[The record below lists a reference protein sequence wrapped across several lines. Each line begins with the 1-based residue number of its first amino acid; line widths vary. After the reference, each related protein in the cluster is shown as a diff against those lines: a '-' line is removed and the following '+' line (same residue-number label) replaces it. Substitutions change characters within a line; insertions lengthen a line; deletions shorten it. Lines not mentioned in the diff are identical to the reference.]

1 MATQEFMAM
10 GASNG
15 APYCFLDDLGAAGG
29 RSDYDAVDLPG
40 ADEHEKYLN
49 ACYLIW
55 NIKSLTSFAI
65 EGYVPGYPHVRIRTP
80 ELTQLMYKAEGST
93 DTEPLLEDIEPFAR
107 VCLSNPSPP
116 FVFQFTEILESSALN
131 DPLED
136 SNPGIFAFRI
146 GYDYVGDLKFF
157 YIIEARIVAN
167 LAMARSGTPFSDDG
181 TPYDDDGTPLA
192 TFDFQVG
199 PKAGDTVTLEVEENR
214 GQQAVGAYFVLDNT
228 EVTPE
233 FWSY

>member
-1 MATQEFMAM
+1 
-10 GASNG
+10 
-15 APYCFLDDLGAAGG
+15 
-29 RSDYDAVDLPG
+29 VDLPG

-65 EGYVPGYPHVRIRTP
+65 EGYIPGWPEVRIRTP
-80 ELTQLMYKAEGST
+80 ELTQLMYKTAGFT

-107 VCLSNPSPP
+107 VCLRYPFSRS
-116 FVFQFTEILESSALN
+116 FVFQFTEILEDTWT
-131 DPLED
+131 DPITVME
-136 SNPGIFAFRI
+136 SHSGFFAFQI
-146 GYDYVGDLKFF
+146 GYDDVGDLKLF
-157 YIIEARIVAN
+157 YTIWSWIFASPAS
-167 LAMARSGTPFSDDG
+167 AGGG
-181 TPYDDDGTPLA
+181 TPYA

-199 PKAGDTVTLEVEENR
+199 PKAGDTVAL
-214 GQQAVGAYFVLDNT
+214 AVHKNMLFHDFFPYTCVLDNT

>member
-107 VCLSNPSPP
+107 VCLSNPLSKG
-116 FVFQFTEILESSALN
+116 FVFQFTEILENTSTDYVVN
-131 DPLED
+131 
-136 SNPGIFAFRI
+136 SNSGFFAFQI
-146 GYDYVGDLKFF
+146 GYDDVGDLKLF
-157 YIIEARIVAN
+157 YTIQ
-167 LAMARSGTPFSDDG
+167 AMYFGNSAFTRNNTF
-181 TPYDDDGTPLA
+181 YA

-199 PKAGDTVTLEVEENR
+199 PKAGDTVTL
-214 GQQAVGAYFVLDNT
+214 AVHKNSGFYPLVLDNT
-228 EVTPE
+228 EATPE

>member
-15 APYCFLDDLGAAGG
+15 APYRFYNLSAGG
-29 RSDYDAVDLPG
+29 FRSYWDAVDLPG
-40 ADEHEKYLN
+40 ADGHEKYLN

-65 EGYVPGYPHVRIRTP
+65 EGYIAGWPEARIRTP
-80 ELTQLMYKAEGST
+80 ELTQLMYKTETST

-107 VCLSNPSPP
+107 VCLSDPLSKS
-116 FVFQFTEILESSALN
+116 FVFQFTEILEDTST
-131 DPLED
+131 DPITVMG
-136 SNPGIFAFRI
+136 NHPGIFAFQI
-146 GYDYVGDLKFF
+146 GFYGVGPLKLF
-157 YIIEARIVAN
+157 YTIQAENFANPAIARAS
-167 LAMARSGTPFSDDG
+167 MPD
-181 TPYDDDGTPLA
+181 TPYPYA

-199 PKAGDTVTLEVEENR
+199 PKAGDTVTLEVWENM
-214 GQQAVGAYFVLDNT
+214 GQQAFFSYFVLDNT

>member
-107 VCLSNPSPP
+107 VCLSNPLSKG
-116 FVFQFTEILESSALN
+116 FVFQFTEILENTSTDYVVN
-131 DPLED
+131 
-136 SNPGIFAFRI
+136 SNSGFFAFQI
-146 GYDYVGDLKFF
+146 GYDDVGDLKLF
-157 YIIEARIVAN
+157 YTIQ
-167 LAMARSGTPFSDDG
+167 AMYFGNSAFTRNNTF
-181 TPYDDDGTPLA
+181 YA

-199 PKAGDTVTLEVEENR
+199 PKAGDTVTLEVHR
-214 GQQAVGAYFVLDNT
+214 HITFYDFLPYTCVLDNT

>member
-15 APYCFLDDLGAAGG
+15 APHCFLHDLPAGAAQW
-29 RSDYDAVDLPG
+29 SYYDAVDLPG

-49 ACYLIW
+49 ACYLYW

-65 EGYVPGYPHVRIRTP
+65 EGYIAGLRIRTP
-80 ELTQLMYKAEGST
+80 ELTQLMYKPST
-93 DTEPLLEDIEPFAR
+93 DTEALLEDIEPFAR
-107 VCLSNPSPP
+107 VCSGHPLSGR
-116 FVFQFTEILESSALN
+116 FVFQFTEILESSILN
-131 DPLED
+131 HPDED

-146 GYDYVGDLKFF
+146 GYDYVGDLKFI

-199 PKAGDTVTLEVEENR
+199 PKAGDTVTLEVHR
-214 GQQAVGAYFVLDNT
+214 HITFYDFLPYTCVLDVA

>member
-15 APYCFLDDLGAAGG
+15 APYCFLDDLGAARGW
-29 RSDYDAVDLPG
+29 SDYDAVDLPG

-107 VCLSNPSPP
+107 VCLSNPLSKG
-116 FVFQFTEILESSALN
+116 FVFQFTEILENTSTDYVVN
-131 DPLED
+131 
-136 SNPGIFAFRI
+136 SNSGFFAFQI
-146 GYDYVGDLKFF
+146 GYDDVGDLKLF
-157 YIIEARIVAN
+157 YTIQ
-167 LAMARSGTPFSDDG
+167 AMYFGNSAFTRNNTF
-181 TPYDDDGTPLA
+181 YA

-199 PKAGDTVTLEVEENR
+199 PKAGDTVTLEVDENR
-214 GQQAVGAYFVLDNT
+214 GPYFVLDNT
-228 EVTPE
+228 EATPE

>member
-80 ELTQLMYKAEGST
+80 ELTQLMYKPST
-93 DTEPLLEDIEPFAR
+93 DTEALLEDIEPFAR
-107 VCLSNPSPP
+107 VCSGHPLSGR

-167 LAMARSGTPFSDDG
+167 LATARSGTPFSDGG

-199 PKAGDTVTLEVEENR
+199 PKAGDTVTL
-214 GQQAVGAYFVLDNT
+214 AVHKNSGFYPLVLDNT
-228 EVTPE
+228 EATPE